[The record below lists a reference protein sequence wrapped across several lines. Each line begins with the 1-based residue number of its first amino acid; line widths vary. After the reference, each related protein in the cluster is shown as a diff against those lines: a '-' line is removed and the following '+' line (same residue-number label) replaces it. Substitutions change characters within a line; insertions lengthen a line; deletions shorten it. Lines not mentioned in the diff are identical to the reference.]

1 MCGRFARFSPAHI
14 FRMLFQL
21 DEFFDIPA
29 QYNIAPGQ
37 DVYAVRG
44 IIIRD
49 DQQRTA
55 SSLPYVREVAP
66 LKWGLIPFWSKDPS
80 IGMKMINSRSETI
93 QEKPAFREPFKKRR
107 CLIPADGFYEWQKQK
122 DGSKQPFYIHMNDK
136 KPFAFGGIWD
146 KWKNPDGNI
155 VESFSILTTKPNE
168 LLKPIHDRMPV
179 IIEPKKFDKW
189 LNPEIQ
195 EPTEL
200 VPLLEPFQAT
210 KMEAYPI
217 SPFINSPK
225 NNSEQCILPLEEK
238 FKQQKLF

>member
-21 DEFFDIPA
+21 DEFFDLPA

-49 DQQRTA
+49 NPQRTA
-55 SSLPYVREVAP
+55 SSVPYVREVTP
-66 LKWGLIPFWSKDPS
+66 MKWGLIPFWSKDPS
-80 IGMKMINSRSETI
+80 IGVKMINSRSETI
-93 QEKPAFREPFKKRR
+93 NEKPAFRDPFKKRR
-107 CLIPADGFYEWQKQK
+107 CLIPTDGFYEWQKQK
-122 DGSKQPFYIHMNDK
+122 DGGKQPYFIHMNDK

-146 KWKNPDGNI
+146 TWKNPEGNNI
-155 VESFSILTTKPNE
+155 ETFSILTTKPNE

-179 IIEPKKFDKW
+179 IIEPKQFDNW

-195 EPTEL
+195 EPAEL
-200 VPLLEPFQAT
+200 IPLLEPFKAT

-217 SPFINSPK
+217 STYINSPK
-225 NNSEQCILPLEEK
+225 NNSEQCIRPIEEK
-238 FKQQKLF
+238 FKQQKLV